1 MAHEVESMM
10 SVREV
15 PWHGLGTIVPDVLT
29 AQEALV
35 AAGLDWEVD
44 LYPLHTYAHY
54 ERQLHIGV
62 VHDGDDSI
70 EMRRVM
76 IPAREVVIE
85 GSFAVVR
92 DSDLSTLG
100 VVGGQYVPIQNHES
114 FAFFDTL
121 VDSGDAKYETA
132 GSLKAGRVVFLT
144 AKVPREIKIG
154 GADAVDLYLVLST
167 SHDGSLAFRC
177 AVTPV
182 RVVCQNTLN
191 YGLSIAQQNWSIRHT
206 DQAEGKV
213 AEARQALGLTFDYAD
228 AFEAEAN
235 RLLDQEFTKAEFERL
250 VRVLSPSKKEGDGGY
265 QTQMA
270 LIGTLESS
278 ATLDDGLR
286 YTRWG
291 ALNAVAEYA
300 DWVAPV
306 RSSKTKSEAESRTD
320 RAWFGAGLRMKE
332 TAHKILTAAP

>member
-29 AQEALV
+29 AREAMV

-44 LYPLHTYAHY
+44 LYPLFAEITH
-54 ERQLHIGV
+54 ERQLRLDRDERGEEIRM
-62 VHDGDDSI
+62 
-70 EMRRVM
+70 ERVE
-76 IPAREVVIE
+76 ILPRKVEVP
-85 GSFAVVR
+85 GQFAVVR

-100 VVGGQYVPIQNHES
+100 VVGGQYVPIQNHRS
-114 FAFFDTL
+114 FEFFDNV

-132 GSLKAGRVVFLT
+132 GSLKAGKVVFLT
-144 AKVPREIKIG
+144 AKVPKEIKIAG
-154 GADAVDLYLVLST
+154 QDAIDLYLVLST

-191 YGLSIAQQNWSIRHT
+191 YGLSIAKQSWSIRHT
-206 DQAEGKV
+206 ESAEGRV
-213 AEARQALGLTFDYAD
+213 QEARDALGLTFMYAE
-228 AFEAEAN
+228 AFEREAE
-235 RLLDQEFTKAEFERL
+235 RLLAQDFTKAEFERL
-250 VRVLSPSKKEGDGGY
+250 VRQLAPSRQAGDAAF

-278 ATLDDGLR
+278 MTLDDGLR

-300 DWVAPV
+300 DWVQPV
-306 RSSKTKSEAESRTD
+306 RTSKTKSEAEQRTD

-332 TAHKILTAAP
+332 TAHKILTSTP